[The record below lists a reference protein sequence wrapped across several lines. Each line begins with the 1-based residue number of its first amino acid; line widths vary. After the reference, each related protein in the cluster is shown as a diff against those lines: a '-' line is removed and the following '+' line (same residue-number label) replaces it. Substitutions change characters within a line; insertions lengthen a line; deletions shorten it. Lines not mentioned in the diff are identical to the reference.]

1 MKQLFVL
8 MLGLS
13 QIGCEFWKVPEEEP
27 PSRLRSLKQPRW
39 ENQPGDTD
47 EAGVVNAV
55 GARTTTETPT
65 PMPEATYQGVTQKVL
80 EVFRRT
86 ELREARGRALDDVT
100 RALSEAD
107 VSQAFAAI
115 QSGRPLEATVGIALL
130 ARYYEQGVAR
140 DGEGKTGPRWD
151 RLEEAY
157 RTLFQ
162 SVPSLRLS
170 PEHLA
175 EYAVTLAML
184 GKYGEALAEARAAEE
199 LFRALPVG
207 DDTRPH
213 LSRLAQAQAWSY
225 EGLAREALKNGVP
238 DQESRS
244 LEQLAV
250 VSWEKYLGLM
260 RSARGLEPTQ
270 QEELERAEEH
280 LGNLRQ
286 SLALDPESAGGKK

>member
-1 MKQLFVL
+1 M
-8 MLGLS
+8 
-13 QIGCEFWKVPEEEP
+13 
-27 PSRLRSLKQPRW
+27 RSLKQPRW

-47 EAGVVNAV
+47 EAGVVTAV
-55 GARTTTETPT
+55 GTHPSTTTPT
-65 PMPEATYQGVTQKVL
+65 PSPEATYQGVTQKVL
-80 EVFRRT
+80 DVFRRT
-86 ELREARGRALDDVT
+86 ELKEARGRALDDVT
-100 RALSEAD
+100 RAIAEAD

-130 ARYYEQGVAR
+130 ARYYEQGGGR
-140 DGEGKTGPRWD
+140 EGDDKTAPRWD

-162 SVPSLRLS
+162 SVPALRLS

-184 GKYGEALAEARAAEE
+184 GQYSQALSEARAAEE

-250 VSWEKYLGLM
+250 VSWEKYLSLM
-260 RSARGLEPTQ
+260 RGARGLDVQ
-270 QEELERAEEH
+270 QREELSRAEEH
-280 LGNLRQ
+280 LGNLKQ
-286 SLALDPESAGGKK
+286 NLALEPLGSGGKP